1 MANLVFTNPSP
12 FAQAVIVV
20 TDPEKQLQ
28 RAVKVAAA
36 GTLSVDET
44 LVSYSGDLYQKV
56 ADNRLVVTTGTM
68 PARAYTAANT
78 PVYNEQP
85 ESSQVAA
92 EAGAALAKIVSFD
105 SAASAGGAASEVL
118 TVTGLQ
124 TTDTILAVS
133 QKTKGAN
140 GTAIINFGTLIANG
154 LTVEYTAD
162 PGAGSI
168 VTVLVKQA

>member
-12 FAQAVIVV
+12 FAQSVIVV
-20 TDPEKQLQ
+20 TDPEKQSQ
-28 RAVKVAAA
+28 RSVKVAAA
-36 GTLSVDET
+36 GTLTVEDT
-44 LVSYSGDLYQKV
+44 IVAYSGDLFQKV
-56 ADNRLVVTTGTM
+56 ADGKLVVTTGSM
-68 PARAYTAANT
+68 PARLYTAANT
-78 PVYNEQP
+78 VISNEQP
-85 ESSQVAA
+85 ESGQVLA
-92 EAGAALAKIVSFD
+92 EVNKFVAYD
-105 SAASAGGAASEVL
+105 SAASAGGAASEAL
-118 TVTGLQ
+118 TVTGLL

-140 GTAIINFGTLIANG
+140 GTAIINFGTLIADG